1 LASSTGP
8 NSESSRQISAGI
20 LCESS
25 PEVGNHNIRRLA
37 LVVEYDG
44 TNYRGFQLQSAHPT
58 IQGEIES
65 GLAKFTGERIR
76 VRGASRTDSGAHA
89 SGQVVDFLTASGH
102 SLEIFPK
109 ALNYYLPQD
118 IKVQSACQ
126 VPLDFNSRRSATSR
140 TYRYNILVAP
150 WPSPL
155 RRTTHYWVRQELRV
169 ADMAQAARSLVGVH
183 DFRALAPGHPIDKSA
198 VRIAYRWDVWQEAD
212 TVIIECEANGF
223 LRHQIRKVNS
233 ILVQVGLGNYP
244 ESLCPESVVSECLKG
259 EPASRVK
266 APILPPHGLC
276 LMQVKYPTLMN
287 KDGPGDSEGTEE
299 GKPPLRQP
307 IPTVAATE
315 AQLRSRSGPSN
326 TAQIISL

>member
-1 LASSTGP
+1 MASSTIS
-8 NSESSRQISAGI
+8 NYESSRKISARTLG
-20 LCESS
+20 ESS
-25 PEVGNHNIRRLA
+25 REVGNHNIQRLA

-44 TNYRGFQLQSAHPT
+44 TNYKGFQLQSVHPT

-76 VRGASRTDSGAHA
+76 VRGASRTDAGAHA
-89 SGQVVDFLTASGH
+89 RGQVVDFLTASGH
-102 SLEIFPK
+102 ALESFPK

-118 IKVQSACQ
+118 IKVQSASQ
-126 VPLDFNSRRSATSR
+126 VPLDFNSRRNATSR

-155 RRTTHYWVRQELRV
+155 RRTTHYWVRQELLV
-169 ADMAQAARSLVGVH
+169 SDMAQAAQSLVGVH
-183 DFRALAPGHPIDKSA
+183 DFRALAAGHPKDKSA

-223 LRHQIRKVNS
+223 LRHQIRKANS

-244 ESLCPESVVSECLKG
+244 ESPESAVIECLKG
-259 EPASRVK
+259 EPANRVK

-276 LMQVKYPTLMN
+276 LMQVKYDAKYEFQGENRGVCVNQHIGLT
-287 KDGPGDSEGTEE
+287 SEF
-299 GKPPLRQP
+299 R
-307 IPTVAATE
+307 
-315 AQLRSRSGPSN
+315 
-326 TAQIISL
+326 